1 MIQGAWTRS
10 AEEFKRNLELLARQH
25 VTYVALE
32 FGPQVVLDFDPKIAT
47 GGRFTKAQARDVIN
61 YGRSLGLK
69 PIGYLNMLG
78 HLDRAYQ
85 KYPYTQRG
93 GIDVRSDDAYD
104 KFVYPILTEMLEV
117 YGPIEYFHCG
127 MDEAWEL
134 FTWLSKERFNVTDLI
149 TRHVRP
155 DQQVPQGAR
164 SQDGHLA

>member
-1 MIQGAWTRS
+1 M
-10 AEEFKRNLELLARQH
+10 
-25 VTYVALE
+25 
-32 FGPQVVLDFDPKIAT
+32 
-47 GGRFTKAQARDVIN
+47 IN
-61 YGRSLGLK
+61 YWRSLGLK

-155 DQQVPQGAR
+155 DQQVPQGAESRWSSGMTCSSRRACR
-164 SQDGHLA
+164 SDLVAPWGRPTAARLRIRRRR